1 MIGFVTSGTGVSQ
14 ADIDRAYAAAKTVLH
29 AAGVSDTAARDEYR
43 RQWGETVTG
52 DALVWVQARAAADRA
67 LTDGWHDPD
76 AAYISEMGAL

>member
-1 MIGFVTSGTGVSQ
+1 MIGFVTSGVGVSQ

-29 AAGVSDTAARDEYR
+29 AAGETEDE
-43 RQWGETVTG
+43 EAMTG

-67 LTDGWHDPD
+67 LTDGWRDPD